1 MVPYVPLILL
11 LRAQQQAK
19 AFCVHIFAQA
29 AAAITSAGPA
39 KNGHMENGARARV
52 RENGK
57 EITIKS
63 QSRMTFICT

>member
-1 MVPYVPLILL
+1 MPLILL

-19 AFCVHIFAQA
+19 AFRIHSSSHSQA
-29 AAAITSAGPA
+29 AAAAIISSGRT
-39 KNGHMENGARARV
+39 KNGHMENGARV